1 MNYQQEFIKSK
12 DMKRI
17 SEEEFINDIFNIINE
32 NKAENPKNL
41 ILEKSFENK
50 IIEDN
55 NIDVLNKRLFVVD
68 TENTNNFSFI
78 NKFKVNKNDNI
89 VLFFSNNSK
98 SITIQTFD
106 EILKCGA
113 KILTQNVNVGGKNAL
128 DFQLV
133 AFITE
138 KTIRGNF
145 SEIHVISNDTG
156 FNYAIEYINNCYEG
170 NVSLEIIQNVN
181 KSTSKEKKNN
191 KTVEVNKENEEKKA
205 FEEVASEKLEDDI
218 ENNNL
223 IFINNTEKELPKEN
237 FDYDKNIVDKA
248 IKNIVSNIDERKLK
262 FIHKSMEQCK
272 TYKSFYNSIT
282 NSFIKDGDKIY
293 KELIK
298 YKKFNGEVI

>member
-1 MNYQQEFIKSK
+1 
-12 DMKRI
+12 MKRI

-32 NKAENPKNL
+32 DKTEKPKNL
-41 ILEKSFENK
+41 IQEDNFENK
-50 IIEDN
+50 IIEN
-55 NIDVLNKRLFVVD
+55 NRLFVVD
-68 TENTNNFSFI
+68 TENTNNYSFI
-78 NKFKVNKNDNI
+78 NNFKVNENDNI

-113 KILTQNVNVGGKNAL
+113 KILTENVNVGGKNAL

-156 FNYAIEYINNCYEG
+156 FNYAIDYINSCYEG
-170 NVSLEIIQNVN
+170 NINLEIIQNIN
-181 KSTSKEKKNN
+181 KNTSKGKKNN
-191 KTVEVNKENEEKKA
+191 KTVKINKESEEKKA
-205 FEEVASEKLEDDI
+205 FEEVASEKEENS

-223 IFINNTEKELPKEN
+223 IFINNTEKELSQE
-237 FDYDKNIVDKA
+237 DYDKNIVDEA
-248 IKNIVSNIDERKLK
+248 IKNMVINIDKKQLQ
-262 FIHKSMEQCK
+262 FIHKSMKQCK

-282 NSFIKDGDKIY
+282 NSFRKDGDKIY

>member
-1 MNYQQEFIKSK
+1 
-12 DMKRI
+12 MKRI

-32 NKAENPKNL
+32 DKVENPKNL
-41 ILEKSFENK
+41 IQEENFENK

-55 NIDVLNKRLFVVD
+55 NINILNKRLFVVD

-78 NKFKVNKNDNI
+78 NKFKVNENDNI

-138 KTIRGNF
+138 RTIRGNF

-156 FNYAIEYINNCYEG
+156 FNYAIDYINNCYEG
-170 NVSLEIIQNVN
+170 NINLEIIQNVN
-181 KSTSKEKKNN
+181 KSAYKGKKNT
-191 KTVEVNKENEEKKA
+191 KTIEVNKENEEKKA
-205 FEEVASEKLEDDI
+205 FEEVASEKEEDS

-223 IFINNTEKELPKEN
+223 IFINNTEKELSKE
-237 FDYDKNIVDKA
+237 DYDKNMVDEA
-248 IKNIVSNIDERKLK
+248 IKNMVSDIDKKKLQ
-262 FIHKSMEQCK
+262 FIHKSMKQCK

-282 NSFIKDGDKIY
+282 NSFRKDGDKIY

>member
-1 MNYQQEFIKSK
+1 
-12 DMKRI
+12 MKRI

-32 NKAENPKNL
+32 DKTEKPKNL
-41 ILEKSFENK
+41 IQEDNFENK
-50 IIEDN
+50 IIEN
-55 NIDVLNKRLFVVD
+55 NRLFVVD
-68 TENTNNFSFI
+68 TENTNNYSFI
-78 NKFKVNKNDNI
+78 NNFKVNENDNI

-113 KILTQNVNVGGKNAL
+113 KILTENVNVGGKNAL

-156 FNYAIEYINNCYEG
+156 FNYAIDYINSYYEG
-170 NVSLEIIQNVN
+170 NVNLEIIQNIN
-181 KSTSKEKKNN
+181 KNTSKGKKNN
-191 KTVEVNKENEEKKA
+191 KTVKINKESEEKKA
-205 FEEVASEKLEDDI
+205 FEEVASEKEENS

-223 IFINNTEKELPKEN
+223 IFINNTEKELSQE
-237 FDYDKNIVDKA
+237 DYDKNIVDEA
-248 IKNIVSNIDERKLK
+248 IKNMVINIDKKQLQ
-262 FIHKSMEQCK
+262 FIHKSMKQCK

-282 NSFIKDGDKIY
+282 NSFRKDGDKIY

>member
-1 MNYQQEFIKSK
+1 
-12 DMKRI
+12 MKII
-17 SEEEFINDIFNIINE
+17 SEDEFINDIFNIINE
-32 NKAENPKNL
+32 DKTEKPKNL
-41 ILEKSFENK
+41 IQEDNFENK
-50 IIEDN
+50 IIEN
-55 NIDVLNKRLFVVD
+55 NRLFVID
-68 TENTNNFSFI
+68 TENTNNYSFI
-78 NKFKVNKNDNI
+78 NNFKVNENDNI

-156 FNYAIEYINNCYEG
+156 FNYAIDYINNCYEG
-170 NVSLEIIQNVN
+170 NVNLEIIQNIN
-181 KSTSKEKKNN
+181 KNTSKEKKNN
-191 KTVEVNKENEEKKA
+191 KTVKINKESEEKKA
-205 FEEVASEKLEDDI
+205 FEEVASEKEENS

-223 IFINNTEKELPKEN
+223 IFINNTEKELSQE
-237 FDYDKNIVDKA
+237 DYDKNIVDEA
-248 IKNIVSNIDERKLK
+248 IKNMVIDIDKKQLQ
-262 FIHKSMEQCK
+262 FIHKSMKQCK

-282 NSFIKDGDKIY
+282 NSFRKDGDKIY

>member
-1 MNYQQEFIKSK
+1 
-12 DMKRI
+12 MKRI
-17 SEEEFINDIFNIINE
+17 SEDEFINDIFNIINE
-32 NKAENPKNL
+32 DKTEKPKNL
-41 ILEKSFENK
+41 IQEDNFENK
-50 IIEDN
+50 IIEN
-55 NIDVLNKRLFVVD
+55 NRLFVVD
-68 TENTNNFSFI
+68 TENTNNYSFI
-78 NKFKVNKNDNI
+78 NNFKVNENDNI

-156 FNYAIEYINNCYEG
+156 FNYAIDYINSCYEG
-170 NVSLEIIQNVN
+170 NINLEIIQNIN
-181 KSTSKEKKNN
+181 KNTSKGKKNN
-191 KTVEVNKENEEKKA
+191 KTVKINKESEEKKA
-205 FEEVASEKLEDDI
+205 FEEVASEKEENS

-223 IFINNTEKELPKEN
+223 IFINNTEKELSQE
-237 FDYDKNIVDKA
+237 DYDKNIVDEA
-248 IKNIVSNIDERKLK
+248 IKNMVIDIDKKQLQ
-262 FIHKSMEQCK
+262 FIHKSMKQCK

-282 NSFIKDGDKIY
+282 NSFRKDGDKIY

>member
-1 MNYQQEFIKSK
+1 
-12 DMKRI
+12 MKRI

-32 NKAENPKNL
+32 DKTEKPKNL
-41 ILEKSFENK
+41 IQEDNFENK
-50 IIEDN
+50 IIEN
-55 NIDVLNKRLFVVD
+55 NRLFVVD
-68 TENTNNFSFI
+68 TENTNNYSFI
-78 NKFKVNKNDNI
+78 NNFKVNENDNI

-156 FNYAIEYINNCYEG
+156 FNYAIDYINSYYEG
-170 NVSLEIIQNVN
+170 NVNLEIIQNIN
-181 KSTSKEKKNN
+181 KNTSKGKKNN
-191 KTVEVNKENEEKKA
+191 KTVKINKESEEKKA
-205 FEEVASEKLEDDI
+205 FEEVASEKE
-218 ENNNL
+218 ENSEKFPVMEVFL
-223 IFINNTEKELPKEN
+223 VNNTTYEDSGRFNIYKKTVKISQE
-237 FDYDKNIVDKA
+237 DYDKNIVDEA
-248 IKNIVSNIDERKLK
+248 IKNMVINIDKKQLQ
-262 FIHKSMEQCK
+262 FIHKSMKQCK

-282 NSFIKDGDKIY
+282 NSFRKDGDKIY

>member
-1 MNYQQEFIKSK
+1 
-12 DMKRI
+12 MKRI

-32 NKAENPKNL
+32 DKTEKPKNL
-41 ILEKSFENK
+41 IQEDNFENK
-50 IIEDN
+50 IIEN
-55 NIDVLNKRLFVVD
+55 NRLFVVD
-68 TENTNNFSFI
+68 TENTNNYSFI
-78 NKFKVNKNDNI
+78 NNFKVNENDNI

-156 FNYAIEYINNCYEG
+156 FNYAIDYINSYYEG
-170 NVSLEIIQNVN
+170 NVNLEIIQNIN
-181 KSTSKEKKNN
+181 KNTSKGKKNN
-191 KTVEVNKENEEKKA
+191 KTVKINKESEEKKA
-205 FEEVASEKLEDDI
+205 FEEVASEKEENS

-223 IFINNTEKELPKEN
+223 IFINNTEKELSQE
-237 FDYDKNIVDKA
+237 DYDKNIVDEA
-248 IKNIVSNIDERKLK
+248 IKNMVIDIDKKQLQ
-262 FIHKSMEQCK
+262 FIHKSMKQCK

-282 NSFIKDGDKIY
+282 NSFRKDGDKIY

>member
-1 MNYQQEFIKSK
+1 
-12 DMKRI
+12 MKRF

-32 NKAENPKNL
+32 DKIENPKNL
-41 ILEKSFENK
+41 IQEDNFENK
-50 IIEDN
+50 IIEN
-55 NIDVLNKRLFVVD
+55 NRLFVVD
-68 TENTNNFSFI
+68 TENTNNYSFI
-78 NKFKVNKNDNI
+78 NNFKVNENDNI

-113 KILTQNVNVGGKNAL
+113 KILTENVNVGGKNAL

-156 FNYAIEYINNCYEG
+156 FNYAIDYINSCYEG
-170 NVSLEIIQNVN
+170 NINLEIIQNIN
-181 KSTSKEKKNN
+181 KNTSKGKKNN
-191 KTVEVNKENEEKKA
+191 KTVKINKESEEKKA
-205 FEEVASEKLEDDI
+205 FEEVASEKEENS

-223 IFINNTEKELPKEN
+223 IFINNTEKELSQE
-237 FDYDKNIVDKA
+237 DYDKNIVDEA
-248 IKNIVSNIDERKLK
+248 IKNMVIDIDKKQLQ
-262 FIHKSMEQCK
+262 FIHKSMKQCK

-282 NSFIKDGDKIY
+282 NSFRKDGDKIY

>member
-1 MNYQQEFIKSK
+1 
-12 DMKRI
+12 MKRI

-32 NKAENPKNL
+32 DKTEKPKNL
-41 ILEKSFENK
+41 IQEDNFENK
-50 IIEDN
+50 IIEN
-55 NIDVLNKRLFVVD
+55 NRLFVVD
-68 TENTNNFSFI
+68 TENTNNYSFI
-78 NKFKVNKNDNI
+78 NNFKVNENDNI

-156 FNYAIEYINNCYEG
+156 FNYAIDYINNCYEG
-170 NVSLEIIQNVN
+170 NVNLEIIQNIN
-181 KSTSKEKKNN
+181 KNTSKEKKNN
-191 KTVEVNKENEEKKA
+191 KTVKINKESEEKKA
-205 FEEVASEKLEDDI
+205 FEEVASEKEENS

-223 IFINNTEKELPKEN
+223 IFINNTEKELSQE
-237 FDYDKNIVDKA
+237 DYDKNIVDEA
-248 IKNIVSNIDERKLK
+248 IKNMVIDIDKKRLQ
-262 FIHKSMEQCK
+262 FIHKSMKQCK

-282 NSFIKDGDKIY
+282 NSFRKDGDKIY

>member
-1 MNYQQEFIKSK
+1 
-12 DMKRI
+12 MKRI
-17 SEEEFINDIFNIINE
+17 SEDEFINDIFNIINE
-32 NKAENPKNL
+32 DKTEKPKNL
-41 ILEKSFENK
+41 IQEDNFENK
-50 IIEDN
+50 IIEN
-55 NIDVLNKRLFVVD
+55 NRLFVVD
-68 TENTNNFSFI
+68 TENTNNYSFI
-78 NKFKVNKNDNI
+78 NNFKVNENDNI

-113 KILTQNVNVGGKNAL
+113 KILTENVNVGGKNAL

-156 FNYAIEYINNCYEG
+156 FNYAIDYINSYYEG
-170 NVSLEIIQNVN
+170 NVNLEIIQNIN
-181 KSTSKEKKNN
+181 KNTSKGKKNN
-191 KTVEVNKENEEKKA
+191 KTVKINKESEEKKA
-205 FEEVASEKLEDDI
+205 FEEVASEKEENS

-223 IFINNTEKELPKEN
+223 IFINNTEKELSQE
-237 FDYDKNIVDKA
+237 DYDKNIVDEA
-248 IKNIVSNIDERKLK
+248 IKNMVINIDKKQLQ
-262 FIHKSMEQCK
+262 FIHKSMKQCK

-282 NSFIKDGDKIY
+282 NSFRKDGDKIY

>member
-1 MNYQQEFIKSK
+1 
-12 DMKRI
+12 MKRF

-32 NKAENPKNL
+32 DKTENPKNL
-41 ILEKSFENK
+41 IQEDNFENK
-50 IIEDN
+50 IIEN
-55 NIDVLNKRLFVVD
+55 NRLFVVD
-68 TENTNNFSFI
+68 TENTNNYSFI
-78 NKFKVNKNDNI
+78 NKFKVNENDNI

-156 FNYAIEYINNCYEG
+156 FNYAIDYINSCYEG
-170 NVSLEIIQNVN
+170 NVNLEIIQNIN
-181 KSTSKEKKNN
+181 KNTSKGKKNN
-191 KTVEVNKENEEKKA
+191 KTVEINKENEEKKA
-205 FEEVASEKLEDDI
+205 FEEVASEKEENS

-223 IFINNTEKELPKEN
+223 IFINNTEKELSQE
-237 FDYDKNIVDKA
+237 DYDKNIVDEA
-248 IKNIVSNIDERKLK
+248 IKNMVIDIDKKKLQ
-262 FIHKSMEQCK
+262 FIHKSMKQCK

-282 NSFIKDGDKIY
+282 NSFRKDGDKIY

>member
-1 MNYQQEFIKSK
+1 
-12 DMKRI
+12 MKRI

-32 NKAENPKNL
+32 DKVENPKNL
-41 ILEKSFENK
+41 IQEENFENK

-55 NIDVLNKRLFVVD
+55 NINILNKRLFVVD

-78 NKFKVNKNDNI
+78 NKFKVNENDNI

-138 KTIRGNF
+138 RTIRGNF

-156 FNYAIEYINNCYEG
+156 FNYAIDYINNCYEG
-170 NVSLEIIQNVN
+170 NINLEIIQNIN
-181 KSTSKEKKNN
+181 KSASKGKKNT
-191 KTVEVNKENEEKKA
+191 KTIEVNKENEEKKA
-205 FEEVASEKLEDDI
+205 FEEVASEKEEDS

-223 IFINNTEKELPKEN
+223 IFINNTEKELSQE
-237 FDYDKNIVDKA
+237 DYDKNIVDEA
-248 IKNIVSNIDERKLK
+248 IKNMVIDIDKKKLQ
-262 FIHKSMEQCK
+262 FIHKSMKQCK

-282 NSFIKDGDKIY
+282 NSFRKDGDKIY

>member
-1 MNYQQEFIKSK
+1 
-12 DMKRI
+12 MKRI

-32 NKAENPKNL
+32 DKLENPKNL
-41 ILEKSFENK
+41 IQEDNFENK
-50 IIEDN
+50 IIEN
-55 NIDVLNKRLFVVD
+55 NRLFVVD
-68 TENTNNFSFI
+68 TENTNNYSFI
-78 NKFKVNKNDNI
+78 NKFKVNENDDI

-156 FNYAIEYINNCYEG
+156 FNYAIDYINSCYEG
-170 NVSLEIIQNVN
+170 NVNLEIIQNIN
-181 KSTSKEKKNN
+181 KNTSKGKKNN
-191 KTVEVNKENEEKKA
+191 KTVEINKESEEKKA
-205 FEEVASEKLEDDI
+205 FEEVASEKEENS

-223 IFINNTEKELPKEN
+223 IFINNTEKELSQE
-237 FDYDKNIVDKA
+237 DYDKNIVDEA
-248 IKNIVSNIDERKLK
+248 IKNMVIDIDKKKLQ
-262 FIHKSMEQCK
+262 FIHKSMKQCK

-282 NSFIKDGDKIY
+282 NSFRKDGDKIY

>member
-1 MNYQQEFIKSK
+1 
-12 DMKRI
+12 MKRI
-17 SEEEFINDIFNIINE
+17 SEDEFINDIFNIINE
-32 NKAENPKNL
+32 DKTEKPKNL
-41 ILEKSFENK
+41 IQEDNFENK
-50 IIEDN
+50 IIEN
-55 NIDVLNKRLFVVD
+55 NRLFVID
-68 TENTNNFSFI
+68 TENTNNYSFI
-78 NKFKVNKNDNI
+78 NNFKVNENDNI

-156 FNYAIEYINNCYEG
+156 FNYAIDYINNCYEG
-170 NVSLEIIQNVN
+170 NVNLEIIQNIN
-181 KSTSKEKKNN
+181 KNTSKEKKNN
-191 KTVEVNKENEEKKA
+191 KTVKINKESEEKKA
-205 FEEVASEKLEDDI
+205 FEEVASEKEENS

-223 IFINNTEKELPKEN
+223 IFINNTEKELSQE
-237 FDYDKNIVDKA
+237 DYDKNIVDEA
-248 IKNIVSNIDERKLK
+248 IKNMVIDIDKKRLQ
-262 FIHKSMEQCK
+262 FIHKSMKQCK

-282 NSFIKDGDKIY
+282 NSFRKDGDKIY

>member
-1 MNYQQEFIKSK
+1 
-12 DMKRI
+12 MKRI

-32 NKAENPKNL
+32 DKVENPKNL
-41 ILEKSFENK
+41 IQEENFENK

-55 NIDVLNKRLFVVD
+55 NINILNKRLFVVD

-78 NKFKVNKNDNI
+78 NKFKVNENDNI

-138 KTIRGNF
+138 RTIRGNF

-156 FNYAIEYINNCYEG
+156 FNYAIDYINNCYEG
-170 NVSLEIIQNVN
+170 NINLEIIQNVN
-181 KSTSKEKKNN
+181 KSASKGKKNT
-191 KTVEVNKENEEKKA
+191 KTIEVNKEN
-205 FEEVASEKLEDDI
+205 
-218 ENNNL
+218 
-223 IFINNTEKELPKEN
+223 
-237 FDYDKNIVDKA
+237 
-248 IKNIVSNIDERKLK
+248 
-262 FIHKSMEQCK
+262 
-272 TYKSFYNSIT
+272 
-282 NSFIKDGDKIY
+282 
-293 KELIK
+293 
-298 YKKFNGEVI
+298 

>member
-1 MNYQQEFIKSK
+1 
-12 DMKRI
+12 MKRI

-32 NKAENPKNL
+32 DKTEKPKNL
-41 ILEKSFENK
+41 IQEDNFENK
-50 IIEDN
+50 IIEN
-55 NIDVLNKRLFVVD
+55 NRLFVVD
-68 TENTNNFSFI
+68 TENTNNYSFI
-78 NKFKVNKNDNI
+78 NNFKVNENDNI

-113 KILTQNVNVGGKNAL
+113 KILTENVNVGGKNAL

-156 FNYAIEYINNCYEG
+156 FNYAIDYINSYYEG
-170 NVSLEIIQNVN
+170 NVNLEIIQNIN
-181 KSTSKEKKNN
+181 KNTSKGKKNN
-191 KTVEVNKENEEKKA
+191 KTVKINKEREEKKA
-205 FEEVASEKLEDDI
+205 FEEVASEKEENS

-223 IFINNTEKELPKEN
+223 IFINNTEKELSQE
-237 FDYDKNIVDKA
+237 DYDKNIVDEA
-248 IKNIVSNIDERKLK
+248 IKNMVINIDKKQLQ
-262 FIHKSMEQCK
+262 FIHKSMKQCK

-282 NSFIKDGDKIY
+282 NSFRKDGDKIY

>member
-1 MNYQQEFIKSK
+1 
-12 DMKRI
+12 MKRI

-32 NKAENPKNL
+32 DKTEKPKNL
-41 ILEKSFENK
+41 IQEDNFENK
-50 IIEDN
+50 IIEN
-55 NIDVLNKRLFVVD
+55 NRLFVVD
-68 TENTNNFSFI
+68 TENTNNYSFI
-78 NKFKVNKNDNI
+78 NNFKVNENDNI

-113 KILTQNVNVGGKNAL
+113 KILTENVNVGGKNAL

-156 FNYAIEYINNCYEG
+156 FNYAIDYINSCYEG
-170 NVSLEIIQNVN
+170 NINLEIIQNIN
-181 KSTSKEKKNN
+181 KNTSKGKKNN
-191 KTVEVNKENEEKKA
+191 KTVKINKESEEKKA
-205 FEEVASEKLEDDI
+205 FEEVASEKEENS

-223 IFINNTEKELPKEN
+223 IFINNTEKELSQE
-237 FDYDKNIVDKA
+237 DYDKNIVDEA
-248 IKNIVSNIDERKLK
+248 IKNMVIDIDKKQLQ
-262 FIHKSMEQCK
+262 FIHKSMKQCK

-282 NSFIKDGDKIY
+282 NSFRKDGDKIY

>member
-1 MNYQQEFIKSK
+1 
-12 DMKRI
+12 MKRF

-32 NKAENPKNL
+32 DKIENPKNL
-41 ILEKSFENK
+41 IQEDNFENK
-50 IIEDN
+50 IIEN
-55 NIDVLNKRLFVVD
+55 NRLFVVD
-68 TENTNNFSFI
+68 TENTNNYSFI
-78 NKFKVNKNDNI
+78 NKFKVNENDNI

-156 FNYAIEYINNCYEG
+156 FNYAINYINSCYEG
-170 NVSLEIIQNVN
+170 NINLEIIQNIN
-181 KSTSKEKKNN
+181 KNTSKGKKNN
-191 KTVEVNKENEEKKA
+191 KTVKINKESEEKKA
-205 FEEVASEKLEDDI
+205 FEEVASEKEENS

-223 IFINNTEKELPKEN
+223 IFINNTEKELSQE
-237 FDYDKNIVDKA
+237 DYDKNIVDEA
-248 IKNIVSNIDERKLK
+248 IKNMVIDIDKKQLQ
-262 FIHKSMEQCK
+262 FIHKSMKQCK

-282 NSFIKDGDKIY
+282 NSFRKDGNKIY

>member
-1 MNYQQEFIKSK
+1 
-12 DMKRI
+12 MKRF

-32 NKAENPKNL
+32 DKIENPKNL
-41 ILEKSFENK
+41 IQEDNFENK
-50 IIEDN
+50 IIEN
-55 NIDVLNKRLFVVD
+55 NRLFVVD
-68 TENTNNFSFI
+68 TENTNNYSFI
-78 NKFKVNKNDNI
+78 NNFKVNENDNI

-98 SITIQTFD
+98 SITIQTF
-106 EILKCGA
+106 E
-113 KILTQNVNVGGKNAL
+113 NVNVGGKNAL

-156 FNYAIEYINNCYEG
+156 FNYAIDYINSCYEG
-170 NVSLEIIQNVN
+170 NINLEIIQNIN
-181 KSTSKEKKNN
+181 KNTSKGKKNN
-191 KTVEVNKENEEKKA
+191 KTVKINKESEEKKA
-205 FEEVASEKLEDDI
+205 FEEVASEKEENS

-223 IFINNTEKELPKEN
+223 IFINNTEKELSQE
-237 FDYDKNIVDKA
+237 DYDKNIVDEA
-248 IKNIVSNIDERKLK
+248 IKNMVIDIDKKQLQ
-262 FIHKSMEQCK
+262 FIHKSMKQCK

-282 NSFIKDGDKIY
+282 NSFRKDGDKIY

>member
-1 MNYQQEFIKSK
+1 
-12 DMKRI
+12 MKRI

-32 NKAENPKNL
+32 DKTEKPKNL
-41 ILEKSFENK
+41 IQEDNFENK
-50 IIEDN
+50 IIEN
-55 NIDVLNKRLFVVD
+55 NRLFVVD
-68 TENTNNFSFI
+68 TENTNNYSFI
-78 NKFKVNKNDNI
+78 NNFKVNENDNI

-113 KILTQNVNVGGKNAL
+113 KILTENVNVGGKNAL

-156 FNYAIEYINNCYEG
+156 FNYAIDYINSYYEG
-170 NVSLEIIQNVN
+170 NVNLEIIQNIN
-181 KSTSKEKKNN
+181 KNTSKGKKNN
-191 KTVEVNKENEEKKA
+191 KTVKINKESEEKKA
-205 FEEVASEKLEDDI
+205 FEEVASEKEENS

-223 IFINNTEKELPKEN
+223 IFINNTEKELSQE
-237 FDYDKNIVDKA
+237 DYDKNIVDEA
-248 IKNIVSNIDERKLK
+248 IKNMVINIDKKQLQ
-262 FIHKSMEQCK
+262 FIHKSMKQCK

-282 NSFIKDGDKIY
+282 NSFRKDGDKIY
-293 KELIK
+293 QELIK

>member
-1 MNYQQEFIKSK
+1 
-12 DMKRI
+12 MKRI

-32 NKAENPKNL
+32 DKVENPKNL
-41 ILEKSFENK
+41 IQEENFENK

-55 NIDVLNKRLFVVD
+55 NINILNKRLFVVD

-138 KTIRGNF
+138 RTIRGNF

-156 FNYAIEYINNCYEG
+156 FNYAIDYINNCYEG
-170 NVSLEIIQNVN
+170 NINLEIIQNVN
-181 KSTSKEKKNN
+181 KSASKGKKNT
-191 KTVEVNKENEEKKA
+191 KTIEVNKENEEKKA
-205 FEEVASEKLEDDI
+205 FEEVASEKEEDS

-223 IFINNTEKELPKEN
+223 IFINNTEKELSKE
-237 FDYDKNIVDKA
+237 DYDKNMVDEA
-248 IKNIVSNIDERKLK
+248 IKNMVSDIDKKKLQ
-262 FIHKSMEQCK
+262 FIHKSMKQCK

-282 NSFIKDGDKIY
+282 NSFRKDGDKIY

>member
-1 MNYQQEFIKSK
+1 
-12 DMKRI
+12 MKRI
-17 SEEEFINDIFNIINE
+17 SEDEFINDIFNIINE
-32 NKAENPKNL
+32 DKTEKPKNL
-41 ILEKSFENK
+41 IQEDNFENK
-50 IIEDN
+50 IIEN
-55 NIDVLNKRLFVVD
+55 NRLFVVD
-68 TENTNNFSFI
+68 TENTNNYSFI
-78 NKFKVNKNDNI
+78 NNFKVNENDNI

-156 FNYAIEYINNCYEG
+156 FNYAIDYINSCYEG
-170 NVSLEIIQNVN
+170 NINLEIIQNIN
-181 KSTSKEKKNN
+181 KNTSKGKKNN
-191 KTVEVNKENEEKKA
+191 KTVKINKESEEKKA
-205 FEEVASEKLEDDI
+205 FEEVASEKEENS

-223 IFINNTEKELPKEN
+223 IFINNTEKELSQE
-237 FDYDKNIVDKA
+237 DYDKNIVDEA
-248 IKNIVSNIDERKLK
+248 IKNMVIDIDKKQLQ
-262 FIHKSMEQCK
+262 FIHKSMKQCK

-282 NSFIKDGDKIY
+282 NYFRKDGDKIY

>member
-1 MNYQQEFIKSK
+1 
-12 DMKRI
+12 MKRI
-17 SEEEFINDIFNIINE
+17 SEDEFINDIFNIINE
-32 NKAENPKNL
+32 DKTKKPKNL
-41 ILEKSFENK
+41 IQEDNFENK
-50 IIEDN
+50 IIEN
-55 NIDVLNKRLFVVD
+55 NRLFVVD
-68 TENTNNFSFI
+68 TENTNNYSFI
-78 NKFKVNKNDNI
+78 NNFKVNENDNI

-156 FNYAIEYINNCYEG
+156 FNYAIDYINSCYEG
-170 NVSLEIIQNVN
+170 NINLEIIQNIN
-181 KSTSKEKKNN
+181 KNTSKGKKNN
-191 KTVEVNKENEEKKA
+191 KTVKINKESEEKKA
-205 FEEVASEKLEDDI
+205 FEEVASEKEENS

-223 IFINNTEKELPKEN
+223 IFINNTEKELSQE
-237 FDYDKNIVDKA
+237 DYDKNIVDEA
-248 IKNIVSNIDERKLK
+248 IKNMVIDIDKKQLQ
-262 FIHKSMEQCK
+262 FIHKSMKQCK

-282 NSFIKDGDKIY
+282 NSFRKDGDKIY

>member
-1 MNYQQEFIKSK
+1 
-12 DMKRI
+12 MKRI

-32 NKAENPKNL
+32 DKTEKPKNL
-41 ILEKSFENK
+41 IQEDNFENK
-50 IIEDN
+50 IIEN
-55 NIDVLNKRLFVVD
+55 NRLFVVD
-68 TENTNNFSFI
+68 TENTNNYSFI
-78 NKFKVNKNDNI
+78 NNFKVNENDNI

-113 KILTQNVNVGGKNAL
+113 KILTENVNVGGKNAL

-156 FNYAIEYINNCYEG
+156 FNYAIDYINSYYEG
-170 NVSLEIIQNVN
+170 NVNLEIIQNIN
-181 KSTSKEKKNN
+181 KNTSKGKKNN
-191 KTVEVNKENEEKKA
+191 KTVKINKESEEKKA
-205 FEEVASEKLEDDI
+205 FEEVASEKEENS

-223 IFINNTEKELPKEN
+223 IFINNTEKELSQE
-237 FDYDKNIVDKA
+237 DYDKNIVDEA
-248 IKNIVSNIDERKLK
+248 IKNMVIDIDKKQLQ
-262 FIHKSMEQCK
+262 FIHKSMKQCK

-282 NSFIKDGDKIY
+282 NSFRKDGDKIY

>member
-1 MNYQQEFIKSK
+1 
-12 DMKRI
+12 MKRI

-32 NKAENPKNL
+32 DKTEKPKNL
-41 ILEKSFENK
+41 IQEDNFENK
-50 IIEDN
+50 IIEN
-55 NIDVLNKRLFVVD
+55 NRLFVVD
-68 TENTNNFSFI
+68 TENTNNYSFI
-78 NKFKVNKNDNI
+78 NNFKVNENDNI

-113 KILTQNVNVGGKNAL
+113 KILTENVNVGGKNAL

-156 FNYAIEYINNCYEG
+156 FNYAIDYINSYYEG
-170 NVSLEIIQNVN
+170 NVNLEIIQNIN
-181 KSTSKEKKNN
+181 KNTSKGKKNN
-191 KTVEVNKENEEKKA
+191 KTVKINKESEEKKS
-205 FEEVASEKLEDDI
+205 FEEVASENEENS

-223 IFINNTEKELPKEN
+223 IFINNTEKELSQE
-237 FDYDKNIVDKA
+237 DYDKNIVDEA
-248 IKNIVSNIDERKLK
+248 IKNMVINIDKKQLQ
-262 FIHKSMEQCK
+262 FIHKSMKQCK

-282 NSFIKDGDKIY
+282 NSFRKDGDKIY

>member
-1 MNYQQEFIKSK
+1 
-12 DMKRI
+12 MKRI

-32 NKAENPKNL
+32 DKTEKPKNL
-41 ILEKSFENK
+41 IQEDNFENK
-50 IIEDN
+50 IIEN
-55 NIDVLNKRLFVVD
+55 NRLFVVD
-68 TENTNNFSFI
+68 TENTNNYSFI
-78 NKFKVNKNDNI
+78 NNFKVNENDNI

-98 SITIQTFD
+98 SITIKTFD

-113 KILTQNVNVGGKNAL
+113 KILTENVNVGGKNAL

-156 FNYAIEYINNCYEG
+156 FNYAIDYINSYYEG
-170 NVSLEIIQNVN
+170 NVNLEIIQNIN
-181 KSTSKEKKNN
+181 KNTSKGKKNN
-191 KTVEVNKENEEKKA
+191 KTVKINKESEEKKA
-205 FEEVASEKLEDDI
+205 FEEVASEKEENS

-223 IFINNTEKELPKEN
+223 IFINNTEKELSQE
-237 FDYDKNIVDKA
+237 DYDKNIVDEA
-248 IKNIVSNIDERKLK
+248 IKNMVINIDKKQLQ
-262 FIHKSMEQCK
+262 FIHKSMKQCK

-282 NSFIKDGDKIY
+282 NSFRKDGDKIY

>member
-1 MNYQQEFIKSK
+1 
-12 DMKRI
+12 MKRI

-32 NKAENPKNL
+32 DKVENPKNL
-41 ILEKSFENK
+41 IQEENFENK

-55 NIDVLNKRLFVVD
+55 NINILNKRLFVVD

-78 NKFKVNKNDNI
+78 NKFKVNENDNI

-138 KTIRGNF
+138 RTIRGNF

-156 FNYAIEYINNCYEG
+156 FNYAIDYINNCYEG
-170 NVSLEIIQNVN
+170 NINLEIIQNVN
-181 KSTSKEKKNN
+181 KSASKVKKNT
-191 KTVEVNKENEEKKA
+191 KTIEVNKENEEKKA
-205 FEEVASEKLEDDI
+205 FEEVASEKEEDS

-223 IFINNTEKELPKEN
+223 IFINNTEKELSKE
-237 FDYDKNIVDKA
+237 DYDKNMVDEA
-248 IKNIVSNIDERKLK
+248 IKNMVSDIDKKKLQ
-262 FIHKSMEQCK
+262 FIHKSMKQCK

-282 NSFIKDGDKIY
+282 NSFRKDGDKIY

>member
-1 MNYQQEFIKSK
+1 
-12 DMKRI
+12 MKRI

-32 NKAENPKNL
+32 DKLENPKNL
-41 ILEKSFENK
+41 IQEDNFENK
-50 IIEDN
+50 IIEN
-55 NIDVLNKRLFVVD
+55 NRLFVVD
-68 TENTNNFSFI
+68 TENTNNYSFI
-78 NKFKVNKNDNI
+78 NKFKVNENDDI

-156 FNYAIEYINNCYEG
+156 FNYAIDYINNCYEG
-170 NVSLEIIQNVN
+170 NVNLEIIQNISKN
-181 KSTSKEKKNN
+181 TSKGKKNN
-191 KTVEVNKENEEKKA
+191 KTVETNKESEEKKA
-205 FEEVASEKLEDDI
+205 FEEVASEKE
-218 ENNNL
+218 ENSKNNNL
-223 IFINNTEKELPKEN
+223 IFINNTEKELSQE
-237 FDYDKNIVDKA
+237 DYDKNIVDEA
-248 IKNIVSNIDERKLK
+248 IKNMVIDIDKKKLQ
-262 FIHKSMEQCK
+262 FIHKSMKQCK

-282 NSFIKDGDKIY
+282 NSFRKDGDKIY

>member
-1 MNYQQEFIKSK
+1 
-12 DMKRI
+12 MKRI

-32 NKAENPKNL
+32 DKTEKPKNL
-41 ILEKSFENK
+41 IQEDNFENK
-50 IIEDN
+50 IIEN
-55 NIDVLNKRLFVVD
+55 NRLFVVD
-68 TENTNNFSFI
+68 TENTNNYSFI
-78 NKFKVNKNDNI
+78 NNFKVNENDNI

-156 FNYAIEYINNCYEG
+156 FNYAIDYINSYYEG
-170 NVSLEIIQNVN
+170 NVNLEIIQNIN
-181 KSTSKEKKNN
+181 KNTSKGKKNN
-191 KTVEVNKENEEKKA
+191 KTVKINKESEEKKA
-205 FEEVASEKLEDDI
+205 FEEVASEKEENS

-223 IFINNTEKELPKEN
+223 IFINNTEKELSQE
-237 FDYDKNIVDKA
+237 DYDKNIVDEA
-248 IKNIVSNIDERKLK
+248 IKNMVINIDKKQLQ
-262 FIHKSMEQCK
+262 FIHKSMKQCK

-282 NSFIKDGDKIY
+282 NSFRKDGDKIY

>member
-1 MNYQQEFIKSK
+1 
-12 DMKRI
+12 MKRI
-17 SEEEFINDIFNIINE
+17 SEDEFINDIFNIINE
-32 NKAENPKNL
+32 DKTEKPKNL
-41 ILEKSFENK
+41 IQEDNFENK
-50 IIEDN
+50 IIEN
-55 NIDVLNKRLFVVD
+55 NRLFVVD
-68 TENTNNFSFI
+68 TENTNNYSFI
-78 NKFKVNKNDNI
+78 NNFKVNENDNI

-113 KILTQNVNVGGKNAL
+113 KILTENVNVGGKNAL

-156 FNYAIEYINNCYEG
+156 FNYAIDYINSCYEG
-170 NVSLEIIQNVN
+170 NINLEIIQNIN
-181 KSTSKEKKNN
+181 KNTSKGKKNN
-191 KTVEVNKENEEKKA
+191 KTVKINKESEEKKA
-205 FEEVASEKLEDDI
+205 FEEVASEKEENS

-223 IFINNTEKELPKEN
+223 IFINNTEKELSQE
-237 FDYDKNIVDKA
+237 DYDKNIVDEA
-248 IKNIVSNIDERKLK
+248 IKNMVIDIDKKQLQ
-262 FIHKSMEQCK
+262 FIHKSMKQCK

-282 NSFIKDGDKIY
+282 NSFRKDGDKIY

>member
-1 MNYQQEFIKSK
+1 
-12 DMKRI
+12 MKRI

-32 NKAENPKNL
+32 DKTENPKNL
-41 ILEKSFENK
+41 IQEDNFENK
-50 IIEDN
+50 IIEN
-55 NIDVLNKRLFVVD
+55 NRLFVVD
-68 TENTNNFSFI
+68 TENTNNYSFI
-78 NKFKVNKNDNI
+78 NKFKVNENDNI

-156 FNYAIEYINNCYEG
+156 FNYAIDYINSCYEG
-170 NVSLEIIQNVN
+170 NINLEIIQNIN
-181 KSTSKEKKNN
+181 KNTSKGKKNN
-191 KTVEVNKENEEKKA
+191 KTVKINKESEEKKA
-205 FEEVASEKLEDDI
+205 FEEVASEKEENS

-223 IFINNTEKELPKEN
+223 IFINNTEKELSQE
-237 FDYDKNIVDKA
+237 DYDKNIVDEA
-248 IKNIVSNIDERKLK
+248 IKNMVIDIDKKQLQ
-262 FIHKSMEQCK
+262 FIHKSMKQCK

-282 NSFIKDGDKIY
+282 NSFRKDGDKIY

>member
-1 MNYQQEFIKSK
+1 
-12 DMKRI
+12 MKRI

-32 NKAENPKNL
+32 DKTEKPKNL
-41 ILEKSFENK
+41 IQEDNFENK
-50 IIEDN
+50 IIEN
-55 NIDVLNKRLFVVD
+55 NRLFVVD
-68 TENTNNFSFI
+68 TENTNNYSFI
-78 NKFKVNKNDNI
+78 NNFKVNENDNI

-113 KILTQNVNVGGKNAL
+113 KILTENVNVGGKNAL

-156 FNYAIEYINNCYEG
+156 FNYAIDYINNCYEG
-170 NVSLEIIQNVN
+170 NVNLEIIQNIN
-181 KSTSKEKKNN
+181 KNTSKGKKNN
-191 KTVEVNKENEEKKA
+191 KTVKINKESEEKKA
-205 FEEVASEKLEDDI
+205 FEEVASEKEENS

-223 IFINNTEKELPKEN
+223 IFINNTEKELSQE
-237 FDYDKNIVDKA
+237 DYDKNIVDEA
-248 IKNIVSNIDERKLK
+248 IKNMVINIDKKQLQ
-262 FIHKSMEQCK
+262 FIHKSMKQCK

-282 NSFIKDGDKIY
+282 NSFRKDGDKIY

>member
-1 MNYQQEFIKSK
+1 
-12 DMKRI
+12 MKRI

-32 NKAENPKNL
+32 DKLENPKNL
-41 ILEKSFENK
+41 IQEDNFENK
-50 IIEDN
+50 IIEN
-55 NIDVLNKRLFVVD
+55 NRLFVVD
-68 TENTNNFSFI
+68 TENTNNYSFI
-78 NKFKVNKNDNI
+78 NKFKVNENDDI

-156 FNYAIEYINNCYEG
+156 FNYAIDYINNCYEG
-170 NVSLEIIQNVN
+170 NVNLEIIQNISKN
-181 KSTSKEKKNN
+181 TSKGKKNN
-191 KTVEVNKENEEKKA
+191 KTVETNKESEEKKA
-205 FEEVASEKLEDDI
+205 FEEVASEKEENS

-223 IFINNTEKELPKEN
+223 IFINNTEKELSQE
-237 FDYDKNIVDKA
+237 DYDKNIVDEA
-248 IKNIVSNIDERKLK
+248 IKNMVIDIDKKKLQ
-262 FIHKSMEQCK
+262 FIHKSMKQCK

-282 NSFIKDGDKIY
+282 NSFRKDGDKIY

>member
-1 MNYQQEFIKSK
+1 
-12 DMKRI
+12 MKRI

-32 NKAENPKNL
+32 DKTEKPKNL
-41 ILEKSFENK
+41 IQEDNFENK
-50 IIEDN
+50 IIEN
-55 NIDVLNKRLFVVD
+55 NRLFVVD
-68 TENTNNFSFI
+68 TENTNNYSFI
-78 NKFKVNKNDNI
+78 NNFKVNENNNI

-113 KILTQNVNVGGKNAL
+113 KILTENVNVGGKNAL

-156 FNYAIEYINNCYEG
+156 FNYAIDYINSYYEG
-170 NVSLEIIQNVN
+170 NVNLEIIQNIN
-181 KSTSKEKKNN
+181 KNTSKGKKNN
-191 KTVEVNKENEEKKA
+191 KTVKINKESEEKKA
-205 FEEVASEKLEDDI
+205 FEEVASEKEENS

-223 IFINNTEKELPKEN
+223 IFINNTEKELSQE
-237 FDYDKNIVDKA
+237 DYDKNIVDEA
-248 IKNIVSNIDERKLK
+248 IKNMVINIDKKQLQ
-262 FIHKSMEQCK
+262 FIHKSMKQCK

-282 NSFIKDGDKIY
+282 NSFRKDGDKIY

>member
-1 MNYQQEFIKSK
+1 
-12 DMKRI
+12 MKRI
-17 SEEEFINDIFNIINE
+17 SEDEFINDIFNIINE
-32 NKAENPKNL
+32 DKTEKPKNL
-41 ILEKSFENK
+41 IQEDNFEN
-50 IIEDN
+50 N
-55 NIDVLNKRLFVVD
+55 RLFVID
-68 TENTNNFSFI
+68 TENTNNYSFI
-78 NKFKVNKNDNI
+78 NNFKVNENDNI

-156 FNYAIEYINNCYEG
+156 FNYAIDYINSCYEG
-170 NVSLEIIQNVN
+170 NINLEIIQNIN
-181 KSTSKEKKNN
+181 KNTSKGKKNN
-191 KTVEVNKENEEKKA
+191 KTVKINKESEEKKA
-205 FEEVASEKLEDDI
+205 FEEVASEKEENS

-223 IFINNTEKELPKEN
+223 IFINNTEKELSQE
-237 FDYDKNIVDKA
+237 DYDKNIVDEA
-248 IKNIVSNIDERKLK
+248 IKNMVIDIDKKQLQ
-262 FIHKSMEQCK
+262 FIHKSMKQCK

-282 NSFIKDGDKIY
+282 NSFRKDGDKIY

>member
-1 MNYQQEFIKSK
+1 
-12 DMKRI
+12 MKRI

-32 NKAENPKNL
+32 DKTEKPKNL
-41 ILEKSFENK
+41 IQEDNFENK
-50 IIEDN
+50 IIEN
-55 NIDVLNKRLFVVD
+55 NRLFVVD
-68 TENTNNFSFI
+68 TENTNNYSFI
-78 NKFKVNKNDNI
+78 NNFKVNENDNI

-156 FNYAIEYINNCYEG
+156 FNYAIDYINSCYEG
-170 NVSLEIIQNVN
+170 NINLEIIQNIN
-181 KSTSKEKKNN
+181 KNTSKGKKNN
-191 KTVEVNKENEEKKA
+191 KTVKINKESEEKKA
-205 FEEVASEKLEDDI
+205 FEEVASEKEENS

-223 IFINNTEKELPKEN
+223 IFINNTEKELSQE
-237 FDYDKNIVDKA
+237 DYDKNIVDEA
-248 IKNIVSNIDERKLK
+248 IKNMVIDIDKKQLQ
-262 FIHKSMEQCK
+262 FIHKSMKQCK

-282 NSFIKDGDKIY
+282 NSFRKDGDKIY

>member
-1 MNYQQEFIKSK
+1 
-12 DMKRI
+12 MKRI

-32 NKAENPKNL
+32 DKTEKPKNL
-41 ILEKSFENK
+41 IQEDNFENK
-50 IIEDN
+50 IIEN
-55 NIDVLNKRLFVVD
+55 NRLFVVD
-68 TENTNNFSFI
+68 TENTNNYSFI
-78 NKFKVNKNDNI
+78 NNFKVNENDNI

-113 KILTQNVNVGGKNAL
+113 KILTENVNVGGKNAL

-156 FNYAIEYINNCYEG
+156 FNYAIDYINSYYEG
-170 NVSLEIIQNVN
+170 NVNLEIIQNIN
-181 KSTSKEKKNN
+181 KNTSKGKKNN
-191 KTVEVNKENEEKKA
+191 KTVKINKESEEKKA
-205 FEEVASEKLEDDI
+205 FEEVASEKEENS

-223 IFINNTEKELPKEN
+223 IFINNTEKELSQE
-237 FDYDKNIVDKA
+237 DYDKNIVDEA
-248 IKNIVSNIDERKLK
+248 IKNMVNNIDKKQLQ
-262 FIHKSMEQCK
+262 FIHKSMKQCK

-282 NSFIKDGDKIY
+282 NSFRKDGDKIY